1 MMTREIPGE
10 NLVEFPPHG
19 KALGME
25 LIGTEGGKAL
35 VKVPYAEHLVGDPDT
50 GVIHGGVI
58 TATLDNASGWCVRL
72 HQDYIDGMSMATLD
86 LRIDYMKPA
95 TPREDLMVMAEC
107 YKITRNIAFVRAYAY
122 QDDIEDPV
130 ATSVAAFMTG
140 TPTEG
145 KEAHEDT
152 STVKG

>member
-1 MMTREIPGE
+1 MMTSTGPGSE
-10 NLVEFPPHG
+10 LVEFPPHG

-25 LIGTEGGKAL
+25 LVATEDGKAL
-35 VKVPYAEHLVGDPDT
+35 VRVPYAEHLVGDPDT

-72 HQDYIDGMSMATLD
+72 HEDYTEGMSMATLD

-95 TPREDLMVMAEC
+95 TPHVDLMVMAEC
-107 YKITRNIAFVRAYAY
+107 YKITRNIAFVRACAY
-122 QDDIEDPV
+122 HDDMEDPV

-140 TPTEG
+140 TPTER
-145 KEAHEDT
+145 KQ
-152 STVKG
+152 